1 MRPSPANRTWPE
13 ANTRIEVSI
22 QEQALTLF
30 KNEERQFSVPVST
43 GAKGIGFSEGSYQTP
58 TGRFII
64 RERIGEGAPLHT
76 FFKGRRP
83 LGIGSPQSEDAILTR
98 ILWLEGLDEE
108 NSNTYRRYIY
118 FHGTHEED
126 LIGRPASHGCI
137 RLNNGDM
144 LNLFD
149 QVPLFTRVN
158 IIQ

>member
-1 MRPSPANRTWPE
+1 MFSFTCCFGQ
-13 ANTRIEVSI
+13 VSI

-58 TGRFII
+58 TGRFVI

-83 LGIGSPQSEDAILTR
+83 LGIGSSQSEDAILTR

-144 LNLFD
+144 LNLFA
-149 QVPLFTRVN
+149 QVPLFTRVD
-158 IIQ
+158 IIK

>member
-1 MRPSPANRTWPE
+1 MRPSPANRTCPE
-13 ANTRIEVSI
+13 ADTRIEVSI

-58 TGRFII
+58 TGRFVI

-83 LGIGSPQSEDAILTR
+83 LGIGSSQSEDAILTR

-144 LNLFD
+144 LNLFA
-149 QVPLFTRVN
+149 QVPLFTRVD
-158 IIQ
+158 IIK

>member
-1 MRPSPANRTWPE
+1 MRPSPGNRTWPE

-43 GAKGIGFSEGSYQTP
+43 GAKGIGFSEGSHQTP
-58 TGRFII
+58 TGHFVI

-83 LGIGSPQSEDAILTR
+83 LGIGGSQSEDAILTR

-149 QVPLFTRVN
+149 QVPLFTRVD
-158 IIQ
+158 IIK

>member
-1 MRPSPANRTWPE
+1 MRPSPANRIWPE
-13 ANTRIEVSI
+13 ADTRIEVSI

-58 TGRFII
+58 TGRFVI

-76 FFKGRRP
+76 FFRGRRP
-83 LGIGSPQSEDAILTR
+83 LGIGSSQSEDAILTR

-144 LNLFD
+144 LNLFA
-149 QVPLFTRVN
+149 QVPLFTRVD
-158 IIQ
+158 IIK

>member
-1 MRPSPANRTWPE
+1 MRPSPANRIWPE
-13 ANTRIEVSI
+13 ADTRIEVSI

-43 GAKGIGFSEGSYQTP
+43 GAKGIGFSEGSHQTP
-58 TGRFII
+58 TGRFVI

-83 LGIGSPQSEDAILTR
+83 LGIGSSQSEDAILTR

-108 NSNTYRRYIY
+108 NSNTFRRYIY

-158 IIQ
+158 IIK

>member
-1 MRPSPANRTWPE
+1 MRPSPANRIWPE
-13 ANTRIEVSI
+13 ADTRIEVSI

-43 GAKGIGFSEGSYQTP
+43 GAKGIGFSEGSHQTP
-58 TGRFII
+58 TGRFVI

-83 LGIGSPQSEDAILTR
+83 LGIGSSQSEDAILTR

-108 NSNTYRRYIY
+108 NSNTFRRYIY

-149 QVPLFTRVN
+149 QVPLFTRVD
-158 IIQ
+158 IIK

>member
-1 MRPSPANRTWPE
+1 MRPSPANRIWPE
-13 ANTRIEVSI
+13 ADTRIEVSI
-22 QEQALTLF
+22 QEQALTFF

-43 GAKGIGFSEGSYQTP
+43 GAKGIGFSEGSHQTP
-58 TGRFII
+58 TGRFVI

-83 LGIGSPQSEDAILTR
+83 LGIGSSQSEDAILTR

-144 LNLFD
+144 LNLFA
-149 QVPLFTRVN
+149 QVPLFTRVD
-158 IIQ
+158 IIK

>member
-1 MRPSPANRTWPE
+1 MRPSPANRIWPE
-13 ANTRIEVSI
+13 ADTRIEVSI

-58 TGRFII
+58 TGRFVI

-83 LGIGSPQSEDAILTR
+83 LGIGSSQSEDAILTR

-144 LNLFD
+144 LNLFA
-149 QVPLFTRVN
+149 QVPLFTRVD
-158 IIQ
+158 IIK

>member
-13 ANTRIEVSI
+13 ADTRIEVSI

-43 GAKGIGFSEGSYQTP
+43 GAKGIGFSEGSHQTP
-58 TGRFII
+58 TGHFVI

-83 LGIGSPQSEDAILTR
+83 LGIGSSQSEDAILTR

-108 NSNTYRRYIY
+108 NSSTYRRYIY

-158 IIQ
+158 IIK